1 MRYVFVLTP
10 LVIFLMA
17 NYATSGISPAVVQST
32 SPVVATQTKLYGEKL
47 GEGKVIPL
55 EKVLQSPEA
64 YAGKQIVVTGYVRK
78 ACKKKGC
85 WMEMGASANKSQQG
99 CRITFKNYGFF
110 VPKDS
115 AGATAKLEGTIEIK
129 KLDKAAVDHLESD
142 GATFTKKAADGTAH
156 EVRIVATGVELTTK

>member
-10 LVIFLMA
+10 LVIFIMA
-17 NYATSGISPAVVQST
+17 NYATSGVSPAVVQST
-32 SPVVATQTKLYGEKL
+32 SPVAAPQTKLYGEKL
-47 GEGKVIPL
+47 GKGKVIPL
-55 EKVLQSPEA
+55 EKVLQSPETF
-64 YAGKQIVVTGYVRK
+64 AGNQVLVTGYVRQ

-85 WMEMGASANKSQQG
+85 WMEMGTSANKSQQG

-115 AGATAKLEGTIEIK
+115 AGATAKLEGTVEIK

-142 GATFTKKAADGTAH
+142 GATFSKKAANGTAH
-156 EVRIVATGVELTTK
+156 EVRIVATGVELTK